1 MAESSSGTCPSNPS
15 LFFDFTSPES
25 PPKPSLSPDQRRHCA
40 EALRLFGDKFRDP
53 GRIRQE
59 FERLQAS
66 RTKKIDT
73 VRSCR
78 AALEDA
84 NLSKNRYTDVLPF
97 DNTRVVLNSSRAGND
112 YINASYIK
120 VGSND
125 SILQF
130 IATQGPLPHTVE
142 DFWKM
147 VIQLQCPVIVMLT
160 RLVDNFKMVKC
171 GDYFQT
177 DNDIREFGKIHI
189 ATKWTSITDTS
200 LGLRYLEVKDDESEE
215 QRVLH
220 IEYAEW
226 PDHGVPQDTD
236 AVREILRRLYHV
248 PPGLGPIVVHCS
260 AGIGR
265 TGAFCAIVNTIQR
278 ILVGDMSAVD
288 LVNTVS
294 TFRSQRIGMVQTM
307 DQYLFCYT
315 AIIDELEDLTL
326 DFNCPTDTRD
336 QCSSR

>member
-1 MAESSSGTCPSNPS
+1 MAESSSGTCSSKPSS
-15 LFFDFTSPES
+15 FFDFASPES
-25 PPKPSLSPDQRRHCA
+25 PPNPSLSSGQRRHCA
-40 EALRLFGDKFRDP
+40 EALRMLNDKFRDP

-59 FERLQAS
+59 FDRLQAS

-78 AALEDA
+78 TALEDA
-84 NLSKNRYTDVLPF
+84 NLSKNRYMDVLPF
-97 DNTRVVLNSSRAGND
+97 DNSRVVLKSSRAGND
-112 YINASYIK
+112 YINASHIK
-120 VGSND
+120 
-125 SILQF
+125 F

-147 VIQLQCPVIVMLT
+147 VIQLHCPVIVMLT
-160 RLVDNFKMVKC
+160 QLVDNFKMVKC

-177 DNDIREFGKIHI
+177 DNDTREFGKIRI
-189 ATKWTSITDTS
+189 ATKWTSTTDTS
-200 LGLRYLEVKDDESEE
+200 LGLRYLEVKDEESEE

-220 IEYAEW
+220 IQYAEW

-278 ILVGDMSAVD
+278 IMLGDMSAVD

-307 DQYLFCYT
+307 EQYLFCYT
-315 AIIDELEDLTL
+315 AIIDELEDLTS
-326 DFNCPTDTRD
+326 DFNCQIDARD
-336 QCSSR
+336 QCSR